1 MDNKT
6 IRNMIGKIDSSRDGV
21 FFIELSISQINNIY

>member
-6 IRNMIGKIDSSRDGV
+6 TRNMIGKNDSRRDGV
-21 FFIELSISQINNIY
+21 FFTELSISQINNIY